1 MIEAPDPEVPT
12 GPTTPTS
19 PSRMWLADWLLI
31 LTAAAAFGLDQLT
44 KYIVRSNFSLGE
56 AWPAGSFISLKYTT
70 NSGSAFGLFP
80 NQTTLLIIA
89 SFFAVGF
96 LIYFYKTHARPRKLL
111 RLAIGLQLGGAI
123 GNLLDRIRDGT
134 VVDFI
139 DVGPWPTFNIA
150 DSSIVVGM
158 AILVGLLTLWSDKA
172 EDESAAGGRRRR
184 ARRAQWPRRSDSR
197 PIGRFD
203 GSTCS

>member
-1 MIEAPDPEVPT
+1 MLEAPNPEIRAQQ
-12 GPTTPTS
+12 TS
-19 PSRMWLADWLLI
+19 SARPWRMWLADWLLI
-31 LTAAAAFGLDQLT
+31 LAAAAAFGLDQLS
-44 KYIVRSNFSLGE
+44 KHIVRSNLSLGE
-56 AWPAGSFISLKYTT
+56 AWPADSFISLKYTT

-80 NQTTLLIIA
+80 NQTTLLIVA

-123 GNLLDRIRDGT
+123 GNLFDRVRDGT

-158 AILVGLLTLWSDKA
+158 AILVGLLTLWSDTT
-172 EDESAAGGRRRR
+172 EDESAAKGGGEEPGEPSGPDAPVHDR
-184 ARRAQWPRRSDSR
+184 
-197 PIGRFD
+197 
-203 GSTCS
+203 

>member
-1 MIEAPDPEVPT
+1 MIEAPDSEIPAGQPAAT
-12 GPTTPTS
+12 RPW
-19 PSRMWLADWLLI
+19 RMWFADWLLI
-31 LTAAAAFGLDQLT
+31 LAAAAAFSLDQLS

-56 AWPAGSFISLKYTT
+56 AWPANSFISLKYTT
-70 NSGSAFGLFP
+70 NSGSAFGLFQD
-80 NQTTLLIIA
+80 QTTLLIVA
-89 SFFAVGF
+89 SVFAVGF
-96 LIYFYKTHARPRKLL
+96 LVYFYKTHARPRKLL

-158 AILVGLLTLWSDKA
+158 AILVGLLTLWNDKA
-172 EDESAAGGRRRR
+172 EEEPAARGGGEEPGESSGPDAPLQDR
-184 ARRAQWPRRSDSR
+184 
-197 PIGRFD
+197 
-203 GSTCS
+203 

>member
-1 MIEAPDPEVPT
+1 MPHSHARSSQLRD
-12 GPTTPTS
+12 
-19 PSRMWLADWLLI
+19 SRTACPARKTLADVARRL
-31 LTAAAAFGLDQLT
+31 AVDPDRCRG
-44 KYIVRSNFSLGE
+44 VRSRPAYKVHRPIELSLGE
-56 AWPAGSFISLKYTT
+56 AWPADSFISLKYTT

-123 GNLLDRIRDGT
+123 GNLLDRVRDGT

-158 AILVGLLTLWSDKA
+158 AILVA
-172 EDESAAGGRRRR
+172 
-184 ARRAQWPRRSDSR
+184 
-197 PIGRFD
+197 
-203 GSTCS
+203 C

>member
-1 MIEAPDPEVPT
+1 MFEAPDSEIPARQ
-12 GPTTPTS
+12 TP
-19 PSRMWLADWLLI
+19 PARPWRMWFADWLLI
-31 LTAAAAFGLDQLT
+31 LAAAAAFGLDQLS

-56 AWPAGSFISLKYTT
+56 AWPADSFISLKYTT

-80 NQTTLLIIA
+80 NQTMLLIVA

-123 GNLLDRIRDGT
+123 GNLIDRVRDGT

-139 DVGPWPTFNIA
+139 DVGPWPTFNLA

-158 AILVGLLTLWSDKA
+158 AILVGLLTLWSDTPG
-172 EDESAAGGRRRR
+172 DESATREGDEEPSESRG
-184 ARRAQWPRRSDSR
+184 PDSPVHDR
-197 PIGRFD
+197 
-203 GSTCS
+203 

>member
-1 MIEAPDPEVPT
+1 MLEVPDSE
-12 GPTTPTS
+12 TPARQI
-19 PSRMWLADWLLI
+19 PPARPWRMWLADWLLI
-31 LTAAAAFGLDQLT
+31 LAAAAAFGLDQLS
-44 KYIVRSNFSLGE
+44 KYIVRSNLSLGE
-56 AWPAGSFISLKYTT
+56 AWPADYFISLKYTT

-80 NQTTLLIIA
+80 NQTTLLIVA

-123 GNLLDRIRDGT
+123 GNLFDRVRDGA

-158 AILVGLLTLWSDKA
+158 AILVGLLTLWSDTT
-172 EDESAAGGRRRR
+172 EDKSAAKG
-184 ARRAQWPRRSDSR
+184 
-197 PIGRFD
+197 D
-203 GSTCS
+203 GEEPGEPSGPDAPFHDR